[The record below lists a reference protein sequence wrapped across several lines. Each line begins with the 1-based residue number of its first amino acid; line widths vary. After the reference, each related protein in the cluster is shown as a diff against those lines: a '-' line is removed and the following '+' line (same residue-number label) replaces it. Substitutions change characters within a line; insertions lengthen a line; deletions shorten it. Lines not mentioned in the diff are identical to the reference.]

1 MEIKDIRE
9 LAKVLEESGLTSLEF
24 DDGDSKIKLEKN
36 PGAGTQTVFVNGAA
50 GSAVSAAGAPG
61 AAGAGA
67 AAIAGGAGTAG
78 DSPAS
83 AASAASQE
91 TASAADGEPVKSP
104 MVGMFYASSSP
115 EAGPYVSVGSR
126 VKKGDVLCIIEAMK
140 LMNEIV
146 AERDGEITEI
156 CVPNG
161 QLVEYGQTLFRM
173 R

>member
-1 MEIKDIRE
+1 MEIKDIRA
-9 LAKVLEESGLTSLEF
+9 LAEVLKESGLTSLEF
-24 DDGDSKIKLEKN
+24 DDGKSKIKLEKN

-50 GSAVSAAGAPG
+50 GG
-61 AAGAGA
+61 AASAMGASGAGA
-67 AAIAGGAGTAG
+67 AAGAGIAGTAG
-78 DSPAS
+78 DSTVS
-83 AASAASQE
+83 AASAATQE
-91 TASAADGEPVKSP
+91 TASAAEGEPVKSP
-104 MVGMFYASSSP
+104 MVGVFYASSSP

-126 VKKGDVLCIIEAMK
+126 VKKGEVLCIIEAMK

>member
-50 GSAVSAAGAPG
+50 GGAANGACAGGPGDAAVS
-61 AAGAGA
+61 
-67 AAIAGGAGTAG
+67 GGAGTAG
-78 DSPAS
+78 DSPVS
-83 AASAASQE
+83 AASAATQE
-91 TASAADGEPVKSP
+91 TASAAEGEPVKSP
-104 MVGMFYASSSP
+104 MVGVFYASSSP

-126 VKKGDVLCIIEAMK
+126 VKKGEVLCIIEAMK

>member
-24 DDGDSKIKLEKN
+24 DDGKSKIKLEKN

-50 GSAVSAAGAPG
+50 GNAAGAVGTAAESTAPAAGAVSAAGGDSAAPG
-61 AAGAGA
+61 ASQGM
-67 AAIAGGAGTAG
+67 
-78 DSPAS
+78 AS
-83 AASAASQE
+83 AAE
-91 TASAADGEPVKSP
+91 GEAVKSP
-104 MVGMFYASSSP
+104 MVGVFYASSSP
-115 EAGPYVSVGSR
+115 EAGPFVSVGSQ

-140 LMNEIV
+140 LMNEIT